1 MKSFLPI
8 LLRTLLVFVV
18 HCGLQYL
25 IPWYLLAGAGVAA
38 GFFMLKTSDDRATA
52 LGILI
57 GSVAFGI
64 FAYFMAQ
71 IFPVAG

>member
-8 LLRTLLVFVV
+8 ALRTLVVFAV

-38 GFFMLKTSDDRATA
+38 GFFLLKTSDNRPMA
-52 LGILI
+52 LGMLV

-64 FAYFMAQ
+64 FAYAMAQ